1 MDVNPPEDIS
11 TLGRVALTDP
21 DPQRRAQAGVLL
33 AATENPSVVPLLH
46 QALSDKDPEVRHTL
60 VKEIADLDFAP
71 DTTIDLLT
79 PVAMK
84 DAEARNRV
92 AALETLAAIGG
103 DRVLT
108 LATRLR
114 KDPDQDIRVLAE
126 KILHGAASGPE

>member
-1 MDVNPPEDIS
+1 M
-11 TLGRVALTDP
+11 
-21 DPQRRAQAGVLL
+21 
-33 AATENPSVVPLLH
+33 
-46 QALSDKDPEVRHTL
+46 RHTL

-71 DTTIDLLT
+71 DTTIDLLS
-79 PVAMK
+79 PVVMK

-92 AALETLAAIGG
+92 AALETLAVIGG

-126 KILHGAASGPE
+126 KILHGAASGSE